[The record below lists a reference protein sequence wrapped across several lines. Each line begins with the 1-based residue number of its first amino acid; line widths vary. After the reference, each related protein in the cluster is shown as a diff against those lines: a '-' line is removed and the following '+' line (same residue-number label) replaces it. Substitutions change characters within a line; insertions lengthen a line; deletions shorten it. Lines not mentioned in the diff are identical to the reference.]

1 MVKIST
7 NIMNFLKNL
16 FYTKDEVN
24 TQLSNKANTS
34 HSHSDDDVSVTT
46 ANYGEGINQ
55 NTFNG
60 YLSYDMLTVKDKLN
74 GIEDGA
80 NKTTVDSS
88 LSSSSTN
95 PVQNKVIQT
104 ALDEKANTEHTH
116 NDYEG
121 IKTLS
126 KEWIKLDCTTQLEIN
141 RKLWQIYDKVITMD
155 DYANNYKLPTA
166 SADILGGVKVGT
178 NLSIDDNGILSATDT
193 TYGTA
198 TTSANGLMSSSDKT
212 KLNGIAT
219 NANNYSLPTASADI
233 LGGVKV
239 GNNLRINNEG
249 VLSAANTTY
258 GTATTSANGLMS
270 SSDKSKLDGIAT
282 GANKITVDSSLSSS
296 STNPVQN
303 KVINSA
309 LSGKADSSHTHDYNS
324 APSISCYLS
333 DNPIEEGTSITT
345 KSITRLGVFDNIKI
359 PYKNSTREGYKT
371 EDFQMESFI
380 LQCCWRPNTLGS
392 NSSCSF
398 VLYNPLSGQSEMIEI
413 TPTPRQTRTW
423 VQINDGSSTIRKYDS
438 YNSNYG
444 TDITVNNFI
453 FMKVTTTELS
463 YKISAGN
470 TVISSGSQ
478 ERSTTTNPNN
488 WCFKAIAGAWSSGTD
503 MDFVISPI
511 QIIPLY

>member
-24 TQLSNKANTS
+24 TQLNNKANTS

-104 ALDEKANTEHTH
+104 ALDEKASTEHTH
-116 NDYEG
+116 EDIYIDIEEHSSWVIDEG
-121 IKTLS
+121 IVNQHDVNNILWEIYRKV
-126 KEWIKLDCTTQLEIN
+126 LEI
-141 RKLWQIYDKVITMD
+141 D
-155 DYANNYKLPTA
+155 DYANNYSLPTA
-166 SADILGGVKVGT
+166 SSSTLGGVKVGT
-178 NLSIDDNGILSATDT
+178 NLSISNGVLSATNT

-219 NANNYSLPTASADI
+219 NANNYSLPTASSST

-239 GNNLRINNEG
+239 GTNLSISNG
-249 VLSAANTTY
+249 VLSATDTTY

-270 SSDKSKLDGIAT
+270 STDKIKLNTITT

-303 KVINSA
+303 KVINTA

-333 DNPIEEGTSITT
+333 DNPIEYGTSITT

-371 EDFQMESFI
+371 EDFKMKSFI
-380 LQCCWRPNTLGS
+380 LQCCWRPNVTGS
-392 NSSCSF
+392 NSMYSF
-398 VLYNPLSGQSEMIEI
+398 VLYNPISSQSERIEVTI
-413 TPTPRQTRTW
+413 TPSQRRTW
-423 VQINDGSSTIRKYDS
+423 VKINGGDSDTTVYDAYSTS
-438 YNSNYG
+438 YGDN
-444 TDITVNNFI
+444 TTVNNFI
-453 FMKVTTTELS
+453 FIKVTESNLS
-463 YKISAGN
+463 CEIKANN
-470 TVISSGSQ
+470 TVISSGSTVR
-478 ERSTTTNPNN
+478 EATSNPDN
-488 WCFKAIAGAWSSGTD
+488 WCFGALAGAWSSGTA

-511 QIIPLY
+511 QITPLY

>member
-74 GIEDGA
+74 GIDEGA

-95 PVQNKVIQT
+95 PVQNKVINS

-116 NDYEG
+116 EDIYIDIEEHSSWVMDEG
-121 IKTLS
+121 IVNQHDVNNILWEIYRKV
-126 KEWIKLDCTTQLEIN
+126 LEI
-141 RKLWQIYDKVITMD
+141 D
-155 DYANNYKLPTA
+155 DYANNYSLPTA
-166 SADILGGVKVGT
+166 SSSTLGGVKVGT
-178 NLSIDDNGILSATDT
+178 NLSISN
-193 TYGTA
+193 
-198 TTSANGLMSSSDKT
+198 
-212 KLNGIAT
+212 
-219 NANNYSLPTASADI
+219 
-233 LGGVKV
+233 
-239 GNNLRINNEG
+239 G
-249 VLSAANTTY
+249 VLSATNTTY

>member
-74 GIEDGA
+74 GIDEGA

-88 LSSSSTN
+88 LSTSSTN

-116 NDYEG
+116 ADYDISTDGAWEFNEG
-121 IKTLS
+121 LTSQFK
-126 KEWIKLDCTTQLEIN
+126 IN
-141 RKLWQIYDKVITMD
+141 NELWEVYDKVNGID
-155 DYANNYKLPTA
+155 NNANNYSLPTA
-166 SADILGGVKVGT
+166 SSSTLGGVKVGT

-193 TYGTA
+193 TYGAA
-198 TTSANGLMSSSDKT
+198 TLFTDGLMSGYDKG
-212 KLNGIAT
+212 KLDGIAI
-219 NANNYSLPTASADI
+219 NANNYSLPTASSST

-239 GNNLRINNEG
+239 GTNLSISNG
-249 VLSAANTTY
+249 VLSATNTTY

-309 LSGKADSSHTHDYNS
+309 LSGKASTSVATTSANGLMSSSDKSKLNGIATGATKVTVDSSLSSSSTNPVQNKVINS
-324 APSISCYLS
+324 ALAGKAATSHVHGSDSATYIKLDSEGTMRLYTIGKQIYIEYEFTKTIASSGWTNIGSFNSTYLS
-333 DNPIEEGTSITT
+333 GKEYLD
-345 KSITRLGVFDNIKI
+345 FNIK
-359 PYKNSTREGYKT
+359 GH
-371 EDFQMESFI
+371 
-380 LQCCWRPNTLGS
+380 
-392 NSSCSF
+392 
-398 VLYNPLSGQSEMIEI
+398 SGQNVLLSFK
-413 TPTPRQTRTW
+413 
-423 VQINDGSSTIRKYDS
+423 STGKVDCA
-438 YNSNYG
+438 YG
-444 TDITVNNFI
+444 PGYSAT
-453 FMKVTTTELS
+453 
-463 YKISAGN
+463 YKGVVSWFWN
-470 TVISSGSQ
+470 
-478 ERSTTTNPNN
+478 
-488 WCFKAIAGAWSSGTD
+488 
-503 MDFVISPI
+503 
-511 QIIPLY
+511 L